1 MNTFRKHNDAWV
13 VQVLSGATTGDTVA
27 VTLRNGGSKQVTL
40 GARVGDALYAVA
52 ARAPAAAAEAVGD
65 LSRIIAMFDRAQQ
78 HLRHPA
84 IVLDGFRVNIA
95 GQRAREP
102 GSLTITSSER
112 TQAPRAFAGRPG
124 MQREWLGRVTRA
136 GMFEAGRNAPAGLG
150 KSCGASRRTRLV
162 KLLPT
167 AGCTVCAA
175 SATRRCGTSARPLW
189 ATARSAP
196 TISACRGA
204 RARRPRRRPRLQRT
218 RRNIPLTPWRE
229 QPCERKSLSAKAS
242 SAFLKALG
250 KEQDQCCTSLMAQ
263 T

>member
-150 KSCGASRRTRLV
+150 EKLRRFAADPAGEAAAHGRMHGVCCFCNSPLRDERSTAV
-162 KLLPT
+162 GYGPICADHFGLP
-167 AGCTVCAA
+167 
-175 SATRRCGTSARPLW
+175 W
-189 ATARSAP
+189 
-196 TISACRGA
+196 GA
-204 RARRPRRRPRLQRT
+204 REAAPAAAPIAENPPQY
-218 RRNIPLTPWRE
+218 P
-229 QPCERKSLSAKAS
+229 AHAV
-242 SAFLKALG
+242 A
-250 KEQDQCCTSLMAQ
+250 
-263 T
+263 